1 MFSSDQLISLSPDA
15 PLADEAVCEE
25 LAKAAIDYA
34 FDAFGLASDDVP
46 GARQSNFLCVV
57 EDAIIHCID
66 CGLQSDATVGEIQ
79 QDLKTFIDELAEIF
93 NSTRSRSLTESDLVI
108 H

>member
-15 PLADEAVCEE
+15 PLADEVVCEK

-34 FDAFGLASDDVP
+34 FDVFGLAGNEVP
-46 GARQSNFLCVV
+46 SARQSNFLCVI
-57 EDAIIHCID
+57 EDAIIHRID
-66 CGLQSDATVGEIQ
+66 RGLQSDAKVGELQ
-79 QDLKTFIDELAEIF
+79 QDLKSFIDDLAEIF
-93 NSTRSRSLTESDLVI
+93 DSTQQSLLTEPNPVI